1 MLYVIEAQHH
11 EELIQEVSS
20 GVETYGRHTNRFR
33 QIMKCAP
40 ARFEE
45 IPWE

>member
-20 GVETYGRHTNRFR
+20 GVETYGRTYKSLSSDYEMR
-33 QIMKCAP
+33 
-40 ARFEE
+40 ARPIEE